1 MTEKYVDLE
10 ERIKRDRDL
19 SLTGLD
25 RVTYTLRWLDR
36 NPDQVPGRTITEG
49 EFDELVDALH
59 QNWATPEYFSGVL
72 SDALIDH
79 GITVIPDPEPTNA
92 EKWEKFIRG
101 THFNVRGWTGCD
113 ATEQF
118 AKILDEQGV
127 KAPGDDDD

>member
-1 MTEKYVDLE
+1 MVEKYSDLE

-36 NPDQVPGRTITEG
+36 NPNHLPGRTITEG

-79 GITVIPDPEPTNA
+79 GVTVIPDPEPTNA
-92 EKWEKFIRG
+92 EKLVGDLLDCHVAFSERELDAIAGHLAK
-101 THFNVRGWTGCD
+101 RGWT
-113 ATEQF
+113 
-118 AKILDEQGV
+118 
-127 KAPGDDDD
+127 KAPGGDDD

>member
-1 MTEKYVDLE
+1 MTQKYSDLE

-36 NPDQVPGRTITEG
+36 NPDQVPGRTITES
-49 EFDELVDALH
+49 ELSEAVENSSAWTDEGFGRDIISH
-59 QNWATPEYFSGVL
+59 F
-72 SDALIDH
+72 
-79 GITVIPDPEPTNA
+79 GIEVVPDPEPTNA

-101 THFNVRGWTGCD
+101 THFNVSGWTGFD

-127 KAPGDDDD
+127 KAPGGYDD